1 MLFGLGGIYTEVI
14 QDATFRIAP
23 LTQRDAYEMLNDI
36 KAKTLLGKFRNM
48 DEVDKDIL
56 AQLIVTV
63 SVLPVLHP
71 EIAEIDCNPVI
82 ISGNKPVVVDALI
95 VIE

>member
-1 MLFGLGGIYTEVI
+1 
-14 QDATFRIAP
+14 
-23 LTQRDAYEMLNDI
+23 
-36 KAKTLLGKFRNM
+36 M
-48 DEVDKDIL
+48 DEVDKDTL

-63 SVLPVLHP
+63 SVLPLLHP
-71 EIAEIDCNPVI
+71 AIAEIDCNPVI